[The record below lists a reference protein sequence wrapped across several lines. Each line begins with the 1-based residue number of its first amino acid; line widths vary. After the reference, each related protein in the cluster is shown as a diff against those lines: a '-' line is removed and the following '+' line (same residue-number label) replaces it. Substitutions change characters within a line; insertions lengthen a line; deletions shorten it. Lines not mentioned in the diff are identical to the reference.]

1 MFRHAV
7 ATMLA
12 AGLASLAPCTASAA
26 QPPESLS
33 EPVTQHVRTDSPR
46 LALTGLQLIDGSGT
60 PAWRDQTIL
69 IEEGRIRAVGD
80 SVDVTAPKGS
90 RW

>member
-1 MFRHAV
+1 MTPTPHSQPNTAINTHTLLNGSGGGRK
-7 ATMLA
+7 TA
-12 AGLASLAPCTASAA
+12 AGNTNVA
-26 QPPESLS
+26 
-33 EPVTQHVRTDSPR
+33 
-46 LALTGLQLIDGSGT
+46 GT

>member
-1 MFRHAV
+1 MPLQQCLPRVWPALHPA
-7 ATMLA
+7 LPRQP
-12 AGLASLAPCTASAA
+12 S
-26 QPPESLS
+26 PPESLS
-33 EPVTQHVRTDSPR
+33 EPVTQHVRIDSPR